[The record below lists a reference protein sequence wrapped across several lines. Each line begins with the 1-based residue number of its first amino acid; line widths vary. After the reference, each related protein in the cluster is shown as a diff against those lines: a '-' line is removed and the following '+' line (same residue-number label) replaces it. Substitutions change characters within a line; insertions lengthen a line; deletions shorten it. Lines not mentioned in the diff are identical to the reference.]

1 LNKSLLDFLSC
12 PECGSEDLV
21 LLPEGALACSSCGT
35 HYPIKNGIPQMLPA
49 HLADALPQ
57 KGAYLKRIE
66 SSMLQKKDSVAPV
79 DPETDRFMWE
89 HQLYNWA
96 KRVMYQDARAA
107 QIFESYAEKGAR
119 DLCQFIE
126 QRAGGVEG
134 KSLLYVGSG
143 NDRLVSLPLEIEGAF
158 IINLD
163 VASGPL
169 EDLAEAGVKHCVC
182 GDARHLPFRAEA
194 FDVVFSKGSVHH
206 THPIDEPLLA
216 MARVVKQG
224 GHIIVAEP
232 NKHAIFQ
239 LRLPGFLLPSGLAYP
254 SPYENAISARQV
266 MSILAKDGISKFQ
279 VTALTHAPAGTPSPI
294 ARLWEHL
301 GKVMPWLFDRFAFEF
316 ILHGQKSERELN

>member
-1 LNKSLLDFLSC
+1 MNKNLLEFLAC
-12 PECGSEDLV
+12 PECGSEDLA
-21 LLPEGALACSSCGT
+21 LLPEGALACLSCAAY
-35 HYPIKNGIPQMLPA
+35 YPVKNGIPQMLPT
-49 HLADALPQ
+49 HLAATLAQ
-57 KGAYLKRIE
+57 KDAYLERLE
-66 SSMLQKKDSVAPV
+66 ASMIQKKDSVAPV

-96 KRVMYQDARAA
+96 KRVMYRDIRAA
-107 QIFESYAEKGAR
+107 RIFESYAEKGAR

-158 IINLD
+158 IVNLD
-163 VASGPL
+163 IASGPL
-169 EDLAEAGVKHCVC
+169 EDLAESGVKHCVC
-182 GDARHLPFRAEA
+182 GDARRLPFRAEA

-206 THPIDEPLLA
+206 SHPIDEPLLA

-224 GHIIVAEP
+224 GHIIIAEP

-239 LRLPGFLLPSGLAYP
+239 LRLPGFLMPSGLAYP

-266 MSILAKDGISKFQ
+266 MSILARDGISQFQ
-279 VTALTHAPAGTPSPI
+279 VTALTHAPAGTPSSI
-294 ARLWEHL
+294 ARFWERL
-301 GKVMPWLFDRFAFEF
+301 GRAMPSLFDRFSFEF
-316 ILHGQKSERELN
+316 ILHGQKI

>member
-1 LNKSLLDFLSC
+1 MNKTLLGFLAC
-12 PECGSEDLV
+12 PECGSEDLA
-21 LLPEGALACSSCGT
+21 LLPESALACLSCAA

-49 HLADALPQ
+49 HLAATLPQ
-57 KGAYLKRIE
+57 KGAYLERLE
-66 SSMLQKKDSVAPV
+66 ASMLQKKDFVAPV

-96 KRVMYQDARAA
+96 KRVMYQDAKSA

-143 NDRLVSLPLEIEGAF
+143 NDRLVSLSLEVDGAF
-158 IINLD
+158 MVNLD

-169 EDLAEAGVKHCVC
+169 EDLAEAGARNCVC
-182 GDARHLPFRAEA
+182 GDARRLPFRAEA

-206 THPIDEPLLA
+206 SHPIDEPLMA
-216 MARVVKQG
+216 MAKVVKLG
-224 GHIIVAEP
+224 GHIIIAEP

-239 LRLPGFLLPSGLAYP
+239 LRLPEFLLPSGLACP

-266 MSILAKDGISKFQ
+266 MSILARDGISQFQ
-279 VTALTHAPAGTPSPI
+279 VTALTHAPAGTPSSI
-294 ARLWEHL
+294 ARLWERL
-301 GKVMPWLFDRFAFEF
+301 GRAMPWLFDRFAFEF
-316 ILHGQKSERELN
+316 ILHGQKI

>member
-1 LNKSLLDFLSC
+1 MNKNLLEFLAC
-12 PECGSEDLV
+12 PECGSEDLA
-21 LLPEGALACSSCGT
+21 LLPEGALACLSCAAY
-35 HYPIKNGIPQMLPA
+35 YPVKNGIPQMLPA
-49 HLADALPQ
+49 HLAATLAQ
-57 KGAYLKRIE
+57 KDAYLERLE
-66 SSMLQKKDSVAPV
+66 ASMIQKKDSVAPV

-96 KRVMYQDARAA
+96 IRMMYQDARAA

-126 QRAGGVEG
+126 QRAGRVEG

-158 IINLD
+158 IVNLD

-169 EDLAEAGVKHCVC
+169 EDLAEAGARNCVC
-182 GDARHLPFRAEA
+182 GDARRLPFRAEA

-206 THPIDEPLLA
+206 SHPIDEPLLA
-216 MARVVKQG
+216 MARVVKLG
-224 GHIIVAEP
+224 GHIIIAEP

-239 LRLPGFLLPSGLAYP
+239 LRLPGFLLPSGLACP

-266 MSILAKDGISKFQ
+266 MSILGRDGISQFQ
-279 VTALTHAPAGTPSPI
+279 VTALTHAPAGTPSSI
-294 ARLWEHL
+294 ARLWERL
-301 GKVMPWLFDRFAFEF
+301 GRTMPWLFNRFAFEF
-316 ILHGQKSERELN
+316 ILHGQKI